1 MIAMQVN
8 EGTTAYLSATFK
20 DKAGNTEMPATVVYR
35 IDDISSVTEI
45 RGVTTIAAANVVEI
59 TLSPVDNRILNSAQN
74 YEARR
79 VTVVASYGANDQV
92 TAEYIYRVVSLA
104 GVMGNPPVIG

>member
-35 IDDISSVTEI
+35 IDDISSNTEI
-45 RGVTTIAAANVVEI
+45 RGVTTITAANVVEI

-92 TAEYIYRVVSLA
+92 AAEYIYRVVSLA